1 MFLFKI
7 IRKLMAFI
15 FLLIIVIPLYTAG
28 NIWYTAHHLK
38 PVKSDV
44 IVVLGAAQFDGRPS
58 DLLLARLQTAKKN
71 FQAGLASTI
80 YTVGAGATG
89 DRSTEAAAGYNWL
102 IQNGVAKKNIQAIP
116 KGRDTLESTK
126 AYVSQMKKARLTSV
140 LIVTDSYH
148 CLRAM
153 TMAKDLSVNATCA
166 PSETGP
172 GALANSKFR
181 YLIRETGAYLAY
193 ITVGRHGI
201 LLSDRAIQI

>member
-7 IRKLMAFI
+7 IRKLIAFV
-15 FLLIIVIPLYTAG
+15 FLLIIVIPLYAAG

-58 DLLLARLQTAKKN
+58 DLLLARLQTAQKN
-71 FQAGLASTI
+71 FQAGMAPII

-126 AYVSQMKKARLTSV
+126 AYVAQMKKAKLRSV

-153 TMAKDLSVNATCA
+153 TMAKDLSVSATCA

-172 GALANSKFR
+172 GALANAKFQ
-181 YLIRETGAYLAY
+181 YLIRESGAYLAY

-201 LLSDRAIQI
+201 SLSDRAI

>member
-7 IRKLMAFI
+7 IRRLIAFV
-15 FLLIIVIPLYTAG
+15 FLLIIVVPLYAAG

-44 IVVLGAAQFDGRPS
+44 IVVMGAAQFDGRPS
-58 DLLLARLQTAKKN
+58 DLLLARLQSAKKIYQDG
-71 FQAGLASTI
+71 FAPLL

-102 IQNGVAKKNIQAIP
+102 IQNGVNKKYIQAIP

-126 AYVSQMKKARLTSV
+126 AYVAQMKKAKLNSV

-148 CLRAM
+148 CLRAI
-153 TMAKDLSVNATCA
+153 TMAKDLSVSATCA
-166 PSETGP
+166 ASETGP
-172 GALANSKFR
+172 GSVENSKFR

-201 LLSDRAIQI
+201 TLSDRAV

>member
-7 IRKLMAFI
+7 IRRLIAFV
-15 FLLIIVIPLYTAG
+15 FLLIIVIPLYAAG

-44 IVVLGAAQFDGRPS
+44 IVVMGAAQFDGRPS
-58 DLLLARLQTAKKN
+58 DLLLARLQSAKKIY
-71 FQAGLASTI
+71 QDGLAPLI

-102 IQNGVAKKNIQAIP
+102 IQNGVNKKYIQAIP

-126 AYVSQMKKARLTSV
+126 AYVAQMKKAKLTSV

-148 CLRAM
+148 CLRAI
-153 TMAKDLSVNATCA
+153 TMAKDLSVSATCA
-166 PSETGP
+166 ASETGP
-172 GALANSKFR
+172 GALANAKYR

-201 LLSDRAIQI
+201 TLSDRAV

>member
-7 IRKLMAFI
+7 IRRLIAFV
-15 FLLIIVIPLYTAG
+15 FLLIIVVPLYAAG

-44 IVVLGAAQFDGRPS
+44 IVVMGAAQFDGRPS
-58 DLLLARLQTAKKN
+58 DLLLARLQSAKKIY
-71 FQAGLASTI
+71 QDGLAPVI
-80 YTVGAGATG
+80 YTVGAGAPG

-102 IQNGVAKKNIQAIP
+102 IQNGVNKKYIQAIP

-126 AYVSQMKKARLTSV
+126 AYVAQMNKAKFKSV

-153 TMAKDLSVNATCA
+153 TMAKDLEVRATCA
-166 PSETGP
+166 SSETGP
-172 GALANSKFR
+172 GSVENSKYR
-181 YLIRETGAYLAY
+181 YLFRESAAYLAY

-201 LLSDRAIQI
+201 SLSDRAF

>member
-7 IRKLMAFI
+7 IRKLIAFV
-15 FLLIIVIPLYTAG
+15 FLLIIVIPLYAAG

-44 IVVLGAAQFDGRPS
+44 IVVMGAAQFDGRPS
-58 DLLLARLQTAKKN
+58 DLLLARLQSAKQIYKN
-71 FQAGLASTI
+71 GLAPVI
-80 YTVGAGATG
+80 FTVGAGAPG

-102 IQNGVAKKNIQAIP
+102 IANGVAKKSIQAIP
-116 KGRDTLESTK
+116 RGRDTLESTK
-126 AYVSQMKKARLTSV
+126 AYVAQMKKAKFKSV

-153 TMAKDLSVNATCA
+153 TMAKDLSVSATCA
-166 PSETGP
+166 ASETGP
-172 GALANSKFR
+172 GALSNAKFR
-181 YLIRETGAYLAY
+181 YLFRESAAYLAY

-201 LLSDRAIQI
+201 SLSDRVI

>member
-7 IRKLMAFI
+7 IRKLIAFV
-15 FLLIIVIPLYTAG
+15 FLLIIVIPLYAAG

-44 IVVLGAAQFDGRPS
+44 IVVMGAAQFDGRPS
-58 DLLLARLQTAKKN
+58 DLLLARLQSAKKIY
-71 FQAGLASTI
+71 QDGLAPVI
-80 YTVGAGATG
+80 YTVGAGAPG

-102 IQNGVAKKNIQAIP
+102 IQNGVNKKYIQAIP

-126 AYVSQMKKARLTSV
+126 AYVAQMKKAKFKSV

-153 TMAKDLSVNATCA
+153 TMAKDLEVTATCA
-166 PSETGP
+166 SSETGP
-172 GALANSKFR
+172 GSVENSKYR
-181 YLIRETGAYLAY
+181 YLVRESAAYLAY

-201 LLSDRAIQI
+201 SLSDRAF

>member
-7 IRKLMAFI
+7 IRKLIAFV
-15 FLLIIVIPLYTAG
+15 FLLIIVIPLYAAG

-38 PVKSDV
+38 PIKSDV

-58 DLLLARLQTAKKN
+58 DLLLARLQSAKRI
-71 FQAGLASTI
+71 FQDGFAPVI

-102 IQNGVAKKNIQAIP
+102 IRNGVNKKDIQAIP

-126 AYVSQMKKARLTSV
+126 AYVSQMKKAKFKSV

-148 CLRAM
+148 CLRAI
-153 TMAKDLSVNATCA
+153 TMAKDLSVSATCA
-166 PSETGP
+166 ASETGP
-172 GALANSKFR
+172 GALAKAKYR

-201 LLSDRAIQI
+201 TLSDRAV